1 MLLLG
6 ISFWHLYKE
15 AFPSLEGGQESLL
28 YFNEIAKRT
37 EAKYIERWKS
47 LEESEYLADL
57 LGQVWRNSEIL
68 KQKFEHVKWAF
79 YSLALAIV
87 PWLVALAMLTMRTAT
102 TH

>member
-1 MLLLG
+1 M
-6 ISFWHLYKE
+6 
-15 AFPSLEGGQESLL
+15 L

-37 EAKYIERWKS
+37 EAKHIETWKS

-79 YSLALAIV
+79 YALALALV
-87 PWLVALAMLTMRTAT
+87 PWRMTQA
-102 TH
+102 